1 MKPDDSTL
9 IAYADGE
16 LDAAGAASVEQAL
29 AESSELRESVARL
42 RASRLP
48 YQDAFAAQKL
58 PPLPD
63 ALRLR
68 IEAMASAAQAQSAA
82 AAAQAQPREQGQEQ
96 EPVPASAKV
105 VPLPARRNRPMLWL
119 AAAFVAGAF
128 CAGLVQ
134 QFAAGGFGG
143 GSGPSLAA
151 GAAKKPWISVAADYQ
166 QLYTRD
172 TVANLTPDP
181 AVSAKIVG
189 EIRSDDGIRLR
200 VPDLSMA
207 GMRFKAIDRLRYD
220 GKPLV
225 QIVYLPEH
233 GVPVALCVM
242 KDARPDQGIAKHEMH
257 GMTVVAWRQN
267 ELSYAL
273 IGKPDSGDLE
283 ASRGRSPA
291 AMSMRCSRCARR
303 ASIFSADVPFRPRV
317 PARPMQHL
325 PVGFPSLPDARVADT
340 ATGSFSFARPGRRC
354 RAAAGLVRISREP
367 RACRGCARESILA
380 AGPIR

>member
-151 GAAKKPWISVAADYQ
+151 SGAKKPWISVAADYQ

-181 AVSAKIVG
+181 AVSR
-189 EIRSDDGIRLR
+189 RS
-200 VPDLSMA
+200 S
-207 GMRFKAIDRLRYD
+207 
-220 GKPLV
+220 
-225 QIVYLPEH
+225 
-233 GVPVALCVM
+233 
-242 KDARPDQGIAKHEMH
+242 ARSAATTASACACP
-257 GMTVVAWRQN
+257 TSAWP
-267 ELSYAL
+267 AC
-273 IGKPDSGDLE
+273 
-283 ASRGRSPA
+283 ASRPSTACATTASRWSRSSTCPSTACRSP
-291 AMSMRCSRCARR
+291 CA
-303 ASIFSADVPFRPRV
+303 
-317 PARPMQHL
+317 
-325 PVGFPSLPDARVADT
+325 
-340 ATGSFSFARPGRRC
+340 
-354 RAAAGLVRISREP
+354 
-367 RACRGCARESILA
+367 
-380 AGPIR
+380 

>member
-82 AAAQAQPREQGQEQ
+82 AAQARTREQEA
-96 EPVPASAKV
+96 VPASAKV

-151 GAAKKPWISVAADYQ
+151 GGAKKPWISVAADYQ

-207 GMRFKAIDRLRYD
+207 GMRFKAVDRLRYD

-283 ASRGRSPA
+283 AIARQISGSHVD
-291 AMSMRCSRCARR
+291 AMFAVRE
-303 ASIFSADVPFRPRV
+303 
-317 PARPMQHL
+317 
-325 PVGFPSLPDARVADT
+325 ARVDFL
-340 ATGSFSFARPGRRC
+340 G
-354 RAAAGLVRISREP
+354 
-367 RACRGCARESILA
+367 
-380 AGPIR
+380 

>member
-1 MKPDDSTL
+1 M
-9 IAYADGE
+9 
-16 LDAAGAASVEQAL
+16 
-29 AESSELRESVARL
+29 
-42 RASRLP
+42 
-48 YQDAFAAQKL
+48 
-58 PPLPD
+58 
-63 ALRLR
+63 
-68 IEAMASAAQAQSAA
+68 
-82 AAAQAQPREQGQEQ
+82 
-96 EPVPASAKV
+96 PASAKV

-151 GAAKKPWISVAADYQ
+151 GGAKKPWISVAADYQ

-207 GMRFKAIDRLRYD
+207 GMRFKAVDRLRYD

-283 ASRGRSPA
+283 AIARQISGSHVD
-291 AMSMRCSRCARR
+291 AMFAVRE
-303 ASIFSADVPFRPRV
+303 
-317 PARPMQHL
+317 
-325 PVGFPSLPDARVADT
+325 ARVDFL
-340 ATGSFSFARPGRRC
+340 G
-354 RAAAGLVRISREP
+354 
-367 RACRGCARESILA
+367 
-380 AGPIR
+380 

>member
-82 AAAQAQPREQGQEQ
+82 AAQAQTREQEA
-96 EPVPASAKV
+96 VPASAKV

-207 GMRFKAIDRLRYD
+207 GMRFKAVDRLRYD

-283 ASRGRSPA
+283 AIARQISGSHVD
-291 AMSMRCSRCARR
+291 AMFAVRE
-303 ASIFSADVPFRPRV
+303 
-317 PARPMQHL
+317 
-325 PVGFPSLPDARVADT
+325 ARVDFL
-340 ATGSFSFARPGRRC
+340 G
-354 RAAAGLVRISREP
+354 
-367 RACRGCARESILA
+367 
-380 AGPIR
+380 

>member
-68 IEAMASAAQAQSAA
+68 VEAMASAAQAQSAA
-82 AAAQAQPREQGQEQ
+82 AAQAQPREQEA
-96 EPVPASAKV
+96 VPASAKV

-134 QFAAGGFGG
+134 QFAAGGFGAG
-143 GSGPSLAA
+143 RGPTLAA
-151 GAAKKPWISVAADYQ
+151 GGAKKPWISVAADYQ

-181 AVSAKIVG
+181 AVAAKIVG

-242 KDARPDQGIAKHEMH
+242 KDARPDQGIAQHEMH

-283 ASRGRSPA
+283 AIARQISGSHVD
-291 AMSMRCSRCARR
+291 AMFAVRE
-303 ASIFSADVPFRPRV
+303 
-317 PARPMQHL
+317 
-325 PVGFPSLPDARVADT
+325 ARVDFL
-340 ATGSFSFARPGRRC
+340 G
-354 RAAAGLVRISREP
+354 
-367 RACRGCARESILA
+367 
-380 AGPIR
+380 